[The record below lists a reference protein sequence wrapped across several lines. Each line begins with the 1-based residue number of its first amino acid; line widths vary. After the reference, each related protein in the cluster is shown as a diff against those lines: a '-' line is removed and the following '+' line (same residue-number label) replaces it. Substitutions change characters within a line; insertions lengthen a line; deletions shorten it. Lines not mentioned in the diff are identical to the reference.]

1 MCVHR
6 QLSMCVPTPGT
17 GSPLMIV
24 TEYMGLGALDSF
36 LRVSGLGPWGMDGQ
50 LILGFSLSPWW
61 AWNWYHSPWPD

>member
-1 MCVHR
+1 
-6 QLSMCVPTPGT
+6 
-17 GSPLMIV
+17 MIV